1 MKCLHVAILEDGRWS
16 GRWKESARLCLV
28 EELAEEPENIRTR
41 AYRQLHRGL
50 FFLARTLQI
59 AACSITLASGRLIQ
73 SDNFEVRL
81 LSPLVHS
88 VRSIIFNLVEVAS
101 KALPLDVVF
110 TCLIFPNTANHP
122 GKLDR
127 LKCGIPST
135 THIEN
140 KDASHAPLGHHR
152 YNQVLPTF
160 RELASRF

>member
-1 MKCLHVAILEDGRWS
+1 VS
-16 GRWKESARLCLV
+16 VCLV
-28 EELAEEPENIRTR
+28 DKLTEETEKIRTC
-41 AYRQLHRGL
+41 AYRQTLRGL
-50 FFLARTLQI
+50 FFLVRTLQGS
-59 AACSITLASGRLIQ
+59 ACSIALASGRLIQ

-110 TCLIFPNTANHP
+110 ACLIFPNTANHP

-127 LKCGIPST
+127 LKCGITST

-140 KDASHAPLGHHR
+140 KTASHAPLGHHR
-152 YNQVLPTF
+152 YD
-160 RELASRF
+160 